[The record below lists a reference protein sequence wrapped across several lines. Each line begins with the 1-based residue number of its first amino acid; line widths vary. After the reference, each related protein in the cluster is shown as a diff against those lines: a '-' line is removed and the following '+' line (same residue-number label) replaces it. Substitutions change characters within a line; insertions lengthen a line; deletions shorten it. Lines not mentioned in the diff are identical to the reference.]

1 MNKKI
6 LVIEDDPGASE
17 LVVYAL
23 EQKGYEVITAEDGL
37 TGNKKAQD
45 EHPALIILDV
55 MLPGVDGYEVC
66 RRLRARPE
74 TAIVPI
80 LMISAKARQED
91 KDVGL
96 HMGADDYLAKPV
108 KPSEILAKVETLL
121 AGATQI
127 VYKEILT

>member
-1 MNKKI
+1 MNERV
-6 LVIEDDPGASE
+6 LVIEDDASASE
-17 LVVYAL
+17 LVAYAL
-23 EQKGYEVITAEDGL
+23 EQNGYEVITATDGL
-37 TGNKKAQD
+37 EGLNKAQG

-66 RRLRARPE
+66 RRLRATSA

-96 HMGADDYLAKPV
+96 KKGADDYLTKPV
-108 KPSEILAKVETLL
+108 KPSEMVAKVETLL
-121 AGATQI
+121 AGASQI
-127 VYKEILT
+127 VYKES